1 MNILIAEDE
10 DILRKMMELRLT
22 KEGYS
27 VKAVANGQEALQHLS
42 EHTPDLVITDIHM
55 PNVSGL
61 EVVGWMKQQSNR
73 TTPVIV
79 LSALGQEHVVMDA
92 FSLGADDYITKP
104 FSLNELVVRVKK
116 LMN

>member
-1 MNILIAEDE
+1 MKILIAEDE
-10 DILRKMMELRLT
+10 DILRKMMELRLI

-27 VKAVANGQEALQHLS
+27 VTAVANGQDALQHL
-42 EHTPDLVITDIHM
+42 ETFTPDLVITDIHM

-61 EVVGWMKQQSNR
+61 EVVGWMKQSSGRQ
-73 TTPVIV
+73 TPVIV

-116 LMN
+116 LAN

>member
-1 MNILIAEDE
+1 MKILIAEDE
-10 DILRKMMELRLT
+10 DILRKMMELRLS

-27 VKAVANGQEALQHLS
+27 VMAVANGQEALQHLKTN
-42 EHTPDLVITDIHM
+42 TPDLVITDIHM

-61 EVVGWMKQQSNR
+61 EVVGWMKQQSR
-73 TTPVIV
+73 RSTPVIV

-116 LMN
+116 LAN

>member
-1 MNILIAEDE
+1 MKILIAEDE

-27 VKAVANGQEALQHLS
+27 VTAVSNGQDALLHLQQ
-42 EHTPDLVITDIHM
+42 HTPDLVITDIHM

-61 EVVGWMKQQSNR
+61 EVVGWMKQRQGC

-92 FSLGADDYITKP
+92 FSLGAADYITKP

-116 LMN
+116 LAS

>member
-1 MNILIAEDE
+1 MKILIAEDE
-10 DILRKMMELRLT
+10 DILRKMMELRLS

-27 VKAVANGQEALQHLS
+27 VTAVANGQEALEHLQNNI
-42 EHTPDLVITDIHM
+42 PDLVITDIHM

-61 EVVGWMKQQSNR
+61 EVVGWMKQQQERS
-73 TTPVIV
+73 TPVIV

-116 LMN
+116 LAN

>member
-1 MNILIAEDE
+1 MKILIAEDE
-10 DILRKMMELRLT
+10 DILRKMMELRLS
-22 KEGYS
+22 KEGYA
-27 VKAVANGQEALQHLS
+27 VMAVANGQEALQHLKTN
-42 EHTPDLVITDIHM
+42 TPDLVITDIHM

-61 EVVGWMKQQSNR
+61 EVVGWMKQQSGR
-73 TTPVIV
+73 STPVIV

-116 LMN
+116 LAN

>member
-1 MNILIAEDE
+1 MKILIAEDE

-27 VKAVANGQEALQHLS
+27 VTSVSNGQDALLHLQ
-42 EHTPDLVITDIHM
+42 EHTPDIVITDIHM

-61 EVVGWMKQQSNR
+61 EVVGWMKQQQNR
-73 TTPVIV
+73 STPVIV

-116 LMN
+116 LAS